1 MIYAEASHY
10 DGYFFH
16 HIAAWEEMKRLEHRI
31 RMDRRRLR

>member
-1 MIYAEASHY
+1 MMYAEASFY
-10 DGYFFH
+10 DGAHYA